1 MLRRTCLLLGVY
13 AVFCWG
19 AFAQQPGSMRR
30 IGILC
35 PTSCNDA
42 SYGYLTRAL
51 QTVGLVEGRNI
62 EIVYR
67 DARGDV
73 DRLPGLAAELVG
85 QKVDVLVTLWGTA
98 AALAAKRA
106 TNSIPIVAVAVG
118 DPVAAGLVVSLA
130 RPGGNVTGVSTLA
143 LTLEGKRL
151 ELIKE
156 LKPTSERVA
165 VLWDP
170 ENPYSSL
177 AMREI
182 EATAKLLRLQLLKL
196 RVKETSDLDTAFS
209 AIVDRRADALLV
221 PAYLLLV
228 SERERI
234 VSFAASKKIPAI
246 YSQDEFVRSGGL
258 ISYGIE
264 FQPLYTRAA
273 SYVERILKGS
283 NPAEIPVEQPTI
295 FKLVVNLKLAKA
307 IGIEIPDSL
316 LARADEVVE

>member
-1 MLRRTCLLLGVY
+1 
-13 AVFCWG
+13 
-19 AFAQQPGSMRR
+19 
-30 IGILC
+30 
-35 PTSCNDA
+35 
-42 SYGYLTRAL
+42 
-51 QTVGLVEGRNI
+51 
-62 EIVYR
+62 
-67 DARGDV
+67 
-73 DRLPGLAAELVG
+73 
-85 QKVDVLVTLWGTA
+85 
-98 AALAAKRA
+98 
-106 TNSIPIVAVAVG
+106 
-118 DPVAAGLVVSLA
+118 
-130 RPGGNVTGVSTLA
+130 LA